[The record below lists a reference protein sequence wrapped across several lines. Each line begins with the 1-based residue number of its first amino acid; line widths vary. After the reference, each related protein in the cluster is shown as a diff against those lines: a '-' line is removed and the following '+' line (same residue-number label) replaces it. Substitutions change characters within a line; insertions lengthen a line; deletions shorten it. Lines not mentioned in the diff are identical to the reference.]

1 LFFVWNT
8 KIHILAQKHH
18 FYNLSMVLAVFNNFT
33 SIAWRKLSVGIK
45 HVEISKDQWHFSNCM
60 FFRSWASNGGPK
72 KWKIEISKMMLF
84 HWTEFKFFTFRGRVG
99 PPKLK
104 KLHSV

>member
-1 LFFVWNT
+1 MCWSCRCVAAGRGGARALKLGARLEVGCSKLLKNHCFLYEKRKSTFWHKN
-8 KIHILAQKHH
+8 II

-60 FFRSWASNGGPK
+60 FFRS
-72 KWKIEISKMMLF
+72 
-84 HWTEFKFFTFRGRVG
+84 
-99 PPKLK
+99 
-104 KLHSV
+104 

>member
-1 LFFVWNT
+1 VLLLWVRRGAARALKLGARGRAWARALKLGARLEVGCSKLLKNHCFLYEKRKSTFWHKN
-8 KIHILAQKHH
+8 II

-60 FFRSWASNGGPK
+60 FFRS
-72 KWKIEISKMMLF
+72 
-84 HWTEFKFFTFRGRVG
+84 
-99 PPKLK
+99 
-104 KLHSV
+104 